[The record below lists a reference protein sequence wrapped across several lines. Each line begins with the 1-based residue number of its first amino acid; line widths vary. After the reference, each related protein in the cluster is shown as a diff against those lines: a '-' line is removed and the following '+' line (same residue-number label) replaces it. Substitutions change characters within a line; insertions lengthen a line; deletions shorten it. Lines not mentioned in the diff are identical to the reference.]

1 MNGLEQASLPP
12 ARPPR
17 VAWLALAAVWA
28 AALGGGVIGATS
40 LARHHDVARSPYP
53 AHFGVADATAPKL
66 GGRVVTSFG
75 SITANQV
82 ERLVG
87 QTGRAAAMHLTVP
100 RGAGGVQGSLMG
112 KNTERHGDGFPP
124 PP

>member
-1 MNGLEQASLPP
+1 MNGLEHASLPP

-17 VAWLALAAVWA
+17 VAWLALAAVCA

-40 LARHHDVARSPYP
+40 LARHHDVARSPSP

-87 QTGRAAAMHLTVP
+87 QIRPAAPHPLTGPRRAGRVP
-100 RGAGGVQGSLMG
+100 GAPM
-112 KNTERHGDGFPP
+112 
-124 PP
+124 